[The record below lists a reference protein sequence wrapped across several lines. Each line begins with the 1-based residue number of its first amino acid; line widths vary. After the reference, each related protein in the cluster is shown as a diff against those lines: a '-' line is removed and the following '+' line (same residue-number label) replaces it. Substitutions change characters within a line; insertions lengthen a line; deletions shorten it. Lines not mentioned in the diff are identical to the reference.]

1 MNLSETIRRGVE
13 LHAPFHDHVEQVLA
27 SQGGVTVRC
36 SVSGAERLGCAL
48 TELELVE
55 PDGAPLTM
63 AELEERVERICAKIT
78 YLLEPLRKIEV
89 DANAKVALVRSREPK
104 HLFVEPSGD
113 AAPAI
118 EHVAYYELLAQ
129 ANRRV
134 TLQRYRF
141 IPTDRKRAPTEI
153 LLTNEQLAIL
163 VEDLVAATG
172 RPRN

>member
-1 MNLSETIRRGVE
+1 MNLSDTIRRGVE

-48 TELELVE
+48 TELELIE
-55 PDGAPLTM
+55 PGAAPLTM
-63 AELEERVERICAKIT
+63 AELDERVERICAKVT
-78 YLLEPLRKIEV
+78 YLLEPLRKIEL

-104 HLFVEPSGD
+104 HLLVARPD
-113 AAPAI
+113 ADAPAI

-141 IPTDRKRAPTEI
+141 VPTNRKRAPTEI
-153 LLTNEQLAIL
+153 LLTNEQLALL
-163 VEDLVAATG
+163 VEDLLAATS
-172 RPRN
+172 RARN